1 MSHTLSG
8 LVLST
13 TTRDAG
19 TLYQHILSPDVLQIA
34 DVAASR

>member
-1 MSHTLSG
+1 MFRTLSG

-19 TLYQHILSPDVLQIA
+19 ALYQHILSLDVLQIA